1 MELKKCPEGHD
12 YDASLYSECPTCKEM
27 QNGGGAG
34 QTMGGGTGQ
43 GQTLPLGYG
52 GGSSSYG
59 TTAPV
64 SGEAP
69 GAGYQNGGMYEGGS
83 GSGGYGATAPVTG
96 ASPLGGGAP
105 VGGTVPLTGGYTAP
119 VTGGYTAPMTGGMG
133 GASRDEGQTIAVI
146 HQQLGIDPV
155 VGWLVAINGAEKG
168 RDYRIHSD
176 NNYIGRSEKMDICIR
191 GDDTISRVNHAVI
204 AYDTRERMFYFAPGE
219 GRSINR
225 VNGKAMLGTV
235 ILNPY
240 DELEIGVTKLI
251 FIPFC
256 GERFEWK
263 SENN

>member
-1 MELKKCPEGHD
+1 MELKKCPEGHY

-27 QNGGGAG
+27 QNGGGAER
-34 QTMGGGTGQ
+34 TMGGGAGQ
-43 GQTLPLGYG
+43 GHTLPLGYS

-64 SGEAP
+64 SGEVP
-69 GAGYQNGGMYEGGS
+69 GAGGQNGGMYEGGS
-83 GSGGYGATAPVTG
+83 GSAGGYGATAPVTG
-96 ASPLGGGAP
+96 ASPLGG
-105 VGGTVPLTGGYTAP
+105 TVPLN
-119 VTGGYTAPMTGGMG
+119 GGYTAPMTGV
-133 GASRDEGQTIAVI
+133 SRDEGQTIAVI

-155 VGWLVAINGAEKG
+155 VGWLVAVNGAEKG

-191 GDDTISRVNHAVI
+191 GDETISRVNHAVI
-204 AYDTRERMFYFAPGE
+204 AYDTRERIFYFAPGE

-225 VNGKAMLGTV
+225 VNGKATLGTV

-263 SENN
+263 VEND